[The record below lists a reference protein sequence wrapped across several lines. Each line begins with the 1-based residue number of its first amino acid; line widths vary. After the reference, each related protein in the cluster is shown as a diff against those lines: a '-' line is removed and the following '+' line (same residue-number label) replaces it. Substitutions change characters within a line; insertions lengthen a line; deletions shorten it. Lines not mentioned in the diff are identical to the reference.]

1 MGKFGSPHK
10 LYIIRTLVWYI
21 FPFLGSMPCAPWV
34 NLEVPINCVLLRHW
48 NKYVFPFW
56 GHSAR
61 AQWVNL
67 EVPINCVFL
76 EHCNLYIF
84 PFLGGMPCVLHG

>member
-10 LYIIRTLVWYI
+10 LCILRTLEFCI
-21 FPFLGSMPCAPWV
+21 FFL
-34 NLEVPINCVLLRHW
+34 
-48 NKYVFPFW
+48 FW

-67 EVPINCVFL
+67 EVPINCVLL

-84 PFLGGMPCVLHG
+84 PFLGACLVCFG